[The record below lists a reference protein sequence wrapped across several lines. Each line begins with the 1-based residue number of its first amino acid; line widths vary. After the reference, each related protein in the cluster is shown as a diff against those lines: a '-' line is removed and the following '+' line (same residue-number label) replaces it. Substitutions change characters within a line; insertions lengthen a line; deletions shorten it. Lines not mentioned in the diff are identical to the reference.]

1 MLTELGYFI
10 ILLAA
15 GILALY
21 LQSYNQVAPLE
32 PFKHRGIVSFVIDGD
47 TVILADKTKLRLWGV
62 DAPEKGEQGADQ
74 ATSFLK
80 SLIDQKRIF
89 YTKTDTD
96 KYERTVARIFL
107 KDGREVNRLLIE
119 SGFTKE
125 YCKYSKNYYG
135 YCV

>member
-21 LQSYNQVAPLE
+21 LQAHNQGAPLE
-32 PFKHRGIVSFVIDGD
+32 PFKHRGTVSFVIDGD
-47 TVILADKTKLRLWGV
+47 TIILSDKTKLRLWGV
-62 DAPEKGEQGADQ
+62 DAPEKGEEGADK
-74 ATSFLK
+74 ATLFLRN
-80 SLIDQKRIF
+80 LVDQKRIS
-89 YTKTDTD
+89 YTKIDTD
-96 KYERTVARIFL
+96 KYGRTVARIFL
-107 KDGREVNRLLIE
+107 KDGRDLNRLLIE

-135 YCV
+135 HCV

>member
-1 MLTELGYFI
+1 MTELGYFI

-21 LQSYNQVAPLE
+21 LQAHNQGAPLE
-32 PFKHRGIVSFVIDGD
+32 PFKHKGTVSFVIDGD
-47 TVILADKTKLRLWGV
+47 TIILTNKTKLRLWGV
-62 DAPEKGEQGADQ
+62 DALEKGEQGAYQ
-74 ATSFLK
+74 ATEFLK
-80 SLIDQKRIF
+80 KLVDQKQIS

-96 KYERTVARIFL
+96 KYGRIVARIFL

-135 YCV
+135 HCV